1 MINTNDLV
9 YYGNLINPAAY
20 PGPNLPPRGFIYSGP
35 SHFAADISPGQLR
48 AERLLKN
55 ALRRGRGGGAVDF
68 SQRKYV
74 PPGWITA
81 TEARSRTRALT
92 PCRYYKQKRCTRGDA
107 CPFKHSFSKKSRKRR
122 SRRSRRRVSRRRRSR
137 VSRRRRSR
145 VSRRRR

>member
-9 YYGNLINPAAY
+9 YYGNLINPSAY
-20 PGPNLPPRGFIYSGP
+20 PGPNLQPRGFIYSGP

-48 AERLLKN
+48 AERLLQN

-137 VSRRRRSR
+137 VSRRR